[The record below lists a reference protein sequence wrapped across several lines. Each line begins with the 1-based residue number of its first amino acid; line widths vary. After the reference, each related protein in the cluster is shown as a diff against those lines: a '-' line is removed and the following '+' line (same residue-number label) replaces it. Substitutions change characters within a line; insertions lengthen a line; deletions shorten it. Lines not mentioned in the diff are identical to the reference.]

1 MGGLKSNGKGVEVW
15 FGETSKYVLGKS
27 DRVVRDV
34 SVIKIKFMKKKTN
47 DIIID
52 NKPNSDMSPKERRLM
67 ELING
72 AEPKDEAEK
81 QIIKEIKEIEAKGDV
96 VWIPSD

>member
-1 MGGLKSNGKGVEVW
+1 MV
-15 FGETSKYVLGKS
+15 
-27 DRVVRDV
+27 
-34 SVIKIKFMKKKTN
+34 KKNTN

-52 NKPNSDMSPKERRLM
+52 NKPNSDMLPKERRLM

-72 AEPKDEAEK
+72 AEPKDDSEK
-81 QIIKEIKEIEAKGDV
+81 QMVKEIQEIKDKGQV

>member
-1 MGGLKSNGKGVEVW
+1 MA
-15 FGETSKYVLGKS
+15 
-27 DRVVRDV
+27 
-34 SVIKIKFMKKKTN
+34 KKKTN

-72 AEPKDEAEK
+72 AEPKDDSEK
-81 QIIKEIKEIEAKGDV
+81 QKVKEIQEIKDKGHV

>member
-1 MGGLKSNGKGVEVW
+1 MA
-15 FGETSKYVLGKS
+15 
-27 DRVVRDV
+27 
-34 SVIKIKFMKKKTN
+34 KKKTY

-52 NKPNSDMSPKERRLM
+52 NKPNSDMSLKERRLM

-72 AEPKDEAEK
+72 DEPKDESEK
-81 QIIKEIKEIEAKGDV
+81 QIVKEIKEIEAKGDV

>member
-1 MGGLKSNGKGVEVW
+1 MA
-15 FGETSKYVLGKS
+15 
-27 DRVVRDV
+27 
-34 SVIKIKFMKKKTN
+34 KKKTM

-52 NKPNSDMSPKERRLM
+52 NKPNSGMSPKERRLK

-72 AEPKDEAEK
+72 AEPTDESEK
-81 QIIKEIKEIEAKGDV
+81 QMLKEIQEIKDKGHV

>member
-1 MGGLKSNGKGVEVW
+1 M
-15 FGETSKYVLGKS
+15 T
-27 DRVVRDV
+27 
-34 SVIKIKFMKKKTN
+34 KKKTY

-72 AEPKDEAEK
+72 TEPKDEAEK
-81 QIIKEIKEIEAKGDV
+81 QIVKEIKEIEAKGDV

>member
-1 MGGLKSNGKGVEVW
+1 MA
-15 FGETSKYVLGKS
+15 
-27 DRVVRDV
+27 
-34 SVIKIKFMKKKTN
+34 KKKTY

-52 NKPNSDMSPKERRLM
+52 NKPNSDMSLKERRLM

-72 AEPKDEAEK
+72 AQPKDDSEK
-81 QIIKEIKEIEAKGDV
+81 QMVKEIQEIKDKGQV

>member
-1 MGGLKSNGKGVEVW
+1 MA
-15 FGETSKYVLGKS
+15 
-27 DRVVRDV
+27 
-34 SVIKIKFMKKKTN
+34 KKKIY
-47 DIIID
+47 DIIVD

-72 AEPKDEAEK
+72 AEPKNESER
-81 QIIKEIKEIEAKGDV
+81 QMVKEIQDIKDKGQV

>member
-1 MGGLKSNGKGVEVW
+1 
-15 FGETSKYVLGKS
+15 
-27 DRVVRDV
+27 
-34 SVIKIKFMKKKTN
+34 MKKKSN

-72 AEPKDEAEK
+72 AEPKNESEK
-81 QIIKEIKEIEAKGDV
+81 QMVKEIQEIKDKGHV
-96 VWIPSD
+96 VWIPSN

>member
-1 MGGLKSNGKGVEVW
+1 MA
-15 FGETSKYVLGKS
+15 
-27 DRVVRDV
+27 
-34 SVIKIKFMKKKTN
+34 KKKTN

-72 AEPKDEAEK
+72 AEPKVESEK
-81 QIIKEIKEIEAKGDV
+81 QMVKEIQEIKDRGHV

>member
-1 MGGLKSNGKGVEVW
+1 M
-15 FGETSKYVLGKS
+15 T
-27 DRVVRDV
+27 
-34 SVIKIKFMKKKTN
+34 KKKTL

-52 NKPNSDMSPKERRLM
+52 NKPNSDMSPKEKRMM

-72 AEPKDEAEK
+72 AEPKDESEK
-81 QIIKEIKEIEAKGDV
+81 QIVNEIQEIKAKGHV

>member
-1 MGGLKSNGKGVEVW
+1 
-15 FGETSKYVLGKS
+15 
-27 DRVVRDV
+27 
-34 SVIKIKFMKKKTN
+34 MKKKTN

-52 NKPNSDMSPKERRLM
+52 NKSNSDMSPKERRLM

-72 AEPKDEAEK
+72 AEPKDDSEK
-81 QIIKEIKEIEAKGDV
+81 QMVKEIQEIKDKGQV

>member
-1 MGGLKSNGKGVEVW
+1 MA
-15 FGETSKYVLGKS
+15 
-27 DRVVRDV
+27 
-34 SVIKIKFMKKKTN
+34 KKKTV

-52 NKPNSDMSPKERRLM
+52 SKPNNEISPKERRLM

-72 AEPKDEAEK
+72 AEPKDESEK
-81 QIIKEIKEIEAKGDV
+81 QMAKEIQEIKDKGYV

>member
-1 MGGLKSNGKGVEVW
+1 MA
-15 FGETSKYVLGKS
+15 
-27 DRVVRDV
+27 
-34 SVIKIKFMKKKTN
+34 KKKTI

-52 NKPNSDMSPKERRLM
+52 NKSNSDMSPKERRLK

-72 AEPKDEAEK
+72 AEPNDESEK
-81 QIIKEIKEIEAKGDV
+81 QMVKEIQEIKDKGQV

>member
-1 MGGLKSNGKGVEVW
+1 
-15 FGETSKYVLGKS
+15 
-27 DRVVRDV
+27 
-34 SVIKIKFMKKKTN
+34 MKKKYN

-52 NKPNSDMSPKERRLM
+52 NKPNSDMSPKERMLM

-72 AEPKDEAEK
+72 DEPKDESEK
-81 QIIKEIKEIEAKGDV
+81 QIVKEIKEIEAKGDV

>member
-1 MGGLKSNGKGVEVW
+1 MA
-15 FGETSKYVLGKS
+15 
-27 DRVVRDV
+27 
-34 SVIKIKFMKKKTN
+34 KKKTM

-52 NKPNSDMSPKERRLM
+52 YNPNSDMSPKERRLK

-72 AEPKDEAEK
+72 AEPKDESEK
-81 QIIKEIKEIEAKGDV
+81 QMVKDIQEIKDKGQV

>member
-1 MGGLKSNGKGVEVW
+1 
-15 FGETSKYVLGKS
+15 
-27 DRVVRDV
+27 
-34 SVIKIKFMKKKTN
+34 MKKKTN

-52 NKPNSDMSPKERRLM
+52 NKLNSDMSQKERRLM

-72 AEPKDEAEK
+72 AEPKNESER
-81 QIIKEIKEIEAKGDV
+81 QMVKEIQDIKDKGQV

>member
-1 MGGLKSNGKGVEVW
+1 
-15 FGETSKYVLGKS
+15 
-27 DRVVRDV
+27 
-34 SVIKIKFMKKKTN
+34 MKKKIN

-72 AEPKDEAEK
+72 AEPKDESEK
-81 QIIKEIKEIEAKGDV
+81 QIVKEFITIYTSVAEPVLFGWSRSRCEGPA
-96 VWIPSD
+96 PP

>member
-1 MGGLKSNGKGVEVW
+1 MA
-15 FGETSKYVLGKS
+15 
-27 DRVVRDV
+27 
-34 SVIKIKFMKKKTN
+34 KKKTN

-72 AEPKDEAEK
+72 AEPKDESEK
-81 QIIKEIKEIEAKGDV
+81 QMVKEIQEIKDRGHV

>member
-1 MGGLKSNGKGVEVW
+1 MA
-15 FGETSKYVLGKS
+15 
-27 DRVVRDV
+27 
-34 SVIKIKFMKKKTN
+34 KKKIY

-52 NKPNSDMSPKERRLM
+52 NKPNSDMSPKERRSM

-72 AEPKDEAEK
+72 AEPKNESER
-81 QIIKEIKEIEAKGDV
+81 QMVKEIQDIKDKGQV